1 MSSKLSYSYIEV
13 QFFLERSIT
22 GIANSFYIMGHMQ
35 HTLILSGPDYKSLKL
50 HDKYVK
56 LDKKLVQ
63 TIKF

>member
-1 MSSKLSYSYIEV
+1 
-13 QFFLERSIT
+13 
-22 GIANSFYIMGHMQ
+22 MQ